1 MIKKIKQ
8 QISMKD
14 LTRRHSEVGYNFSA
28 NYCEG
33 IPPTL
38 RFGFHPLLQNKIPA
52 PGIFLVPSH

>member
-14 LTRRHSEVGYNFSA
+14 LTRRHSGGGYNFSA

-52 PGIFLVPSH
+52 PGIF